1 MPGPKVYITRRIFP
15 EALEALKA
23 EGIEF
28 EMNEGPQLTKAEIRA
43 KLREKEWDGLIC
55 LLTDRIDQEVL
66 EAGPYLK
73 VVANVAVGYDNI
85 DLAAATARGVMV
97 TNTPGVLTETTADLT
112 FALILSVARRIVEA
126 DRFVRA
132 GKFSG
137 WELLQPH
144 LGTDVYGKTL
154 GIVGFGRIGQAVA
167 RRAHG
172 GFNMKVLYYD
182 EVRNEEAE
190 RELAAEFVPFEE
202 LLKRSDFISIH
213 VPLTEKTHHML
224 DAAAFRRMKKGAY
237 LINTARG
244 PVVDEEA
251 LVKALKAGKL
261 AGAGLDVYEK
271 EPRVHPELLKLN
283 NVVLLPHIG
292 SATTETRLKMALMA
306 VENLLAALRGQ
317 VPPNLVNQE
326 VLSR

>member
-1 MPGPKVYITRRIFP
+1 MPKVYITRRIFP

-28 EMNEGPQLTKAEIRA
+28 EMNEGPQLTKADLRA
-43 KLREKEWDGLIC
+43 KLKKQEWEGLIC
-55 LLTDRIDQEVL
+55 LLTDRIDREVL
-66 EAGPYLK
+66 EAAPRLK

-85 DLAAATARGVMV
+85 DLVAATARGIMV
-97 TNTPGVLTETTADLT
+97 TNTPGVLTETTADLA

-132 GKFSG
+132 GKFAG

-144 LGTDVYGKTL
+144 LGVDVYGKIL
-154 GIVGFGRIGQAVA
+154 GIVGFGRIGRAVA
-167 RRAHG
+167 RRAR
-172 GFNMKVLYYD
+172 GFDMEVLYYD
-182 EVRNEEAE
+182 ELRDEEAE
-190 RELAAEFVPFEE
+190 RELAAKFVPFEE
-202 LLKRSDFISIH
+202 LLERSDFISIH
-213 VPLTEKTHHML
+213 VPLTEKTRHMF
-224 DAAAFRRMKKGAY
+224 DANAFQKMKKGAC

-244 PVVDEEA
+244 PVVDEAALVEA
-251 LVKALKAGKL
+251 LKQGKIR
-261 AGAGLDVYEK
+261 GAGLDVYEE
-271 EPRVHPELLKLN
+271 EPRVHPELLELE

-306 VENLLAALRGQ
+306 VENLVTALRGR
-317 VPPNLVNQE
+317 VPPNLVNRE